1 MSSVRLFC
9 ISGFF
14 ISALMLFFN
23 LANYHFAYGGGIQIT
38 GIDKEFKSNEDEVI
52 KVLFEIK
59 NLAPKKVKVKGLKA
73 WCSCT
78 NITIDKGDLESGESS
93 HVSLE
98 WNTLGN
104 SGVFKKNLVIEI
116 ENGEDVERYSVSLD
130 FNINPLFYIS
140 EKTIKIDTKN
150 VKDFE
155 IIIRPNLLKNVSI
168 IRCGSNLNFIKTQI
182 FQKEEGYIIKCSV
195 DHSLRTADFDGHGY
209 VFIETDHSKYRFL
222 NIGVMASNYQREICD
237 EV

>member
-1 MSSVRLFC
+1 
-9 ISGFF
+9 
-14 ISALMLFFN
+14 MLFFN